1 MHVIGL
7 TGGIACGKST
17 VSNRLR
23 ALGACI
29 LDADEMA
36 HELAEP
42 GQALFRAY
50 ERHFGAAV
58 LMEDGTLNRK
68 AVGEIVFHHPEER
81 KWMDDTAHPILLDGL
96 KKRMERCRAS
106 GKEIVVL
113 DVPLLFEAGW
123 DSFCDEVW
131 VVFVPQETQERRL
144 MQRDR
149 LTAEQARARI
159 NAQMSMEEKCRRA
172 DVVIDNSG
180 TMDETVR
187 NVEKLFT
194 GRWRSG
200 KAL

>member
-1 MHVIGL
+1 
-7 TGGIACGKST
+7 
-17 VSNRLR
+17 
-23 ALGACI
+23 
-29 LDADEMA
+29 
-36 HELAEP
+36 
-42 GQALFRAY
+42 
-50 ERHFGAAV
+50 
-58 LMEDGTLNRK
+58 
-68 AVGEIVFHHPEER
+68 
-81 KWMDDTAHPILLDGL
+81 MDDTAHPILLDGL

-106 GKEIVVL
+106 DKEIVVL

-149 LTAEQARARI
+149 LTPEQARARI